1 MVMGIKR
8 LIVLLGTF
16 VASAAVLSAV
26 EKGDTLKLMTYNL
39 RFGELASMEQIAGY
53 ISSQL
58 PDIVALQECDW
69 ATNRTRAPHQNG
81 VKFVNELAYHTGMF
95 GVYGKSINYAG
106 GYYGIGLLS
115 RYPILRY
122 ERVLLPNDGKTEQRS
137 MLIADIEL
145 PNGTVITFVN
155 THLEVKTAQMRI
167 EQVQFINE
175 YLKDCPN
182 HIFLAG
188 DMNAIP
194 DTEEM
199 EMLRQGWSDI
209 TDRVFTYSTS
219 EPQIKIDYIYTK
231 PSENV
236 ELLGT
241 EVQEDIKLSDHFPVI
256 STIVLH

>member
-1 MVMGIKR
+1 MKR
-8 LIVLLGTF
+8 IITLISILF
-16 VASAAVLSAV
+16 ASAAVMSAA

-39 RFGELASMEQIAGY
+39 RFGELASMEQIADY
-53 ISSQL
+53 ISSQQ

-95 GVYGKSINYAG
+95 GIYGKSINYAG

-145 PNGTVITFVN
+145 PDGQVITFVN

-182 HIFLAG
+182 QLFLAG
-188 DMNAIP
+188 DMNATP

-199 EMLRQGWSDI
+199 EMLRQGWTDL
-209 TDRVFTYSTS
+209 TDRVYTYSTS
-219 EPQIKIDYIYTK
+219 KPQIKIDYIYAK
-231 PSENV
+231 PAENV

-241 EVQEDIKLSDHFPVI
+241 AVKEDVMLSDHFPVI